1 MKEILNRLEAA
12 IKASNAADEAW
23 ENDPE
28 SVEAEAEFQRTY
40 EVEYSIRRE
49 LAKAITDLT
58 NEIDADTA
66 LKMTYNPKL
75 AELIG
80 MMA

>member
-1 MKEILNRLEAA
+1 MKEILSRLETA
-12 IKASNAADEAW
+12 IMKSNAADEAW
-23 ENDPE
+23 ENNPE
-28 SVEAEAEFQRTY
+28 SAEAEAEFQRTY
-40 EVEYSIRRE
+40 EEEYSIRRE
-49 LAKAITDLT
+49 LAKAITELT